1 MKTQSP
7 AKNISDKDAISLL
20 KKDHRDMEDA
30 FKKFEKLGEKKIAE
44 KKRLADKIGSDLLKH
59 MTVEEEIFYPN
70 VKEAI
75 KSVED
80 VVNEGI
86 VEHSAAKVL
95 IKELKEMKGDEE
107 LFESKMHVL
116 EEQISHHVEEEEKEM
131 FPKVAKSSIDL
142 QALGQQLAE
151 RKASL

>member
-1 MKTQSP
+1 MKAQSS

-44 KKRLADKIGSDLLKH
+44 KKRLADKIGDDLLKH
-59 MTVEEEIFYPN
+59 MAIEEKIFYPT
-70 VKEAI
+70 VKKAI

-80 VVNEGI
+80 VVNEGV
-86 VEHSAAKVL
+86 VEHAAAKVL
-95 IKELKEMKGDEE
+95 IKELKGMKGDED

-131 FPKVAKSSIDL
+131 FPKVEKSSIDL
-142 QALGQQLAE
+142 EALGQKLAE
-151 RKASL
+151 RKAKL

>member
-1 MKTQSP
+1 MKTQPP

-20 KKDHRDMEDA
+20 KKDHRNMEDA

-75 KSVED
+75 KSAED

-142 QALGQQLAE
+142 EALGQQLAE